1 MKDVPT
7 KRNLLNL
14 KKKKLISV
22 AILDFRMAILD
33 LNEIML
39 FKCLLS

>member
-14 KKKKLISV
+14 KKLISV
-22 AILDFRMAILD
+22 AVLDFRMAILD